1 MQNYRHELKYK
12 ITYSDYLALRSR
24 LRTVMKPDPNVGD
37 AGQYLISSVYFDDLD
52 DTALAEKLT
61 GVQKREKFRLR
72 YYNNNFSE
80 VKLEKKQKNGSLC
93 LKTSAWLTEHE
104 YRDIITGN
112 IAFMPKHPSPLVNEL
127 YFKIK
132 SKNLRPKVNVSYIRE
147 PYVYAPGNVRVT
159 FDMDIKTSAFNRD
172 FLSGNNAAIS
182 AQDNFGDI
190 ILEVKYD
197 EFLPEIV
204 AMLLQTDGVRQ
215 QAFSKYAACR
225 RYG

>member
-24 LRTVMKPDPNVGD
+24 LRTVMKPDPNVGET
-37 AGQYLISSVYFDDLD
+37 GQYLISSVYFDDLE

-93 LKTSAWLTEHE
+93 LKTSAMLTEQE

-112 IAFMPKHPSPLVNEL
+112 TAFMPKHSSPLVQEL

-172 FLSGNNAAIS
+172 FLSGNVKAVS

-197 EFLPEIV
+197 RFLPEII
-204 AMLLQTDGVRQ
+204 AMLLQTEGIRQ